1 MQRVKYFFRNINL
14 LNLILLAIIVLI
26 LYTIFPSF
34 KMQLKYSLPAIK
46 KSLDNQEEKLLESRT
61 HIISPSDYM
70 PISEENLFHPE
81 RRIPPEKKVEQPL
94 PKPEFV
100 LYGTLITNDTSFA
113 YLEDAKE
120 PRNTPGRG
128 KRQITLEKGDTLSG
142 FNLKEVKVDSIVMAR
157 GEEKITIY
165 VYNRNN
171 PKKRES
177 MAPPSTVPK
186 VPQQPAAKTPPV
198 QTKPALS
205 QSTTKQQQQLPSKS
219 PEQMV
224 LTPQSAEEQSVVNF
238 FEGRRK

>member
-1 MQRVKYFFRNINL
+1 MQRLKYFFRSINL
-14 LNLILLAIIVLI
+14 LNLILLTIIVLI

-34 KMQLKYSLPAIK
+34 KMQLKYSFPSIK
-46 KSLDNQEEKLLESRT
+46 KSLDNQEEKLLESRA
-61 HIISPSDYM
+61 HIMSPSDYM
-70 PISEENLFHPE
+70 LISEENLFHPE

-100 LYGTLITNDTSFA
+100 LYGTLITNDTGFA

-120 PRNTPGRG
+120 PRSTPGRG
-128 KRQITLEKGDTLSG
+128 KRQITLEKGDTLNG
-142 FNLKEVKVDSIVMAR
+142 FNLKEVKADSIVMAR
-157 GEEKITIY
+157 GEEKMTIY

-177 MAPPSTVPK
+177 IAPTSAVPK

-205 QSTTKQQQQLPSKS
+205 QSTTKQQQLPSKS

-224 LTPQSAEEQSVVNF
+224 LPPQSPEEQSIVNF
-238 FEGRRK
+238 LEGKRK